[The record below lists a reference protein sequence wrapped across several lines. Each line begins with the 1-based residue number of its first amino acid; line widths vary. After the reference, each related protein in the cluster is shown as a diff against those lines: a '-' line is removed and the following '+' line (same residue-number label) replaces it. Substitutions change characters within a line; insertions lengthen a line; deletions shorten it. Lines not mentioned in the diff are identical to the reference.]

1 MKKLFLVCTLIPCI
15 ALADSGFNQNGL
27 RTVVRDGKYTVEY
40 DRTRDISGL
49 AHKLRGSSFEG
60 SATLPS
66 TVVGSNG
73 AQSASTI
80 PASVRAS
87 VDKRKVFASL
97 LSKARAAGPY
107 IAKNGIGFL
116 GGALRF
122 GLYSLAFELVK
133 NAIFGSKFSWN
144 DERNDFVRAADD
156 NTYIVIATKNSH
168 TVTGGSNKTSLE
180 VENICKYHLNNDC
193 EVLDY
198 AKGVDAAAAVARAYC
213 QSKKFVKDGKTHHFD
228 YVGWGGHCFS
238 APEYNTMTFD
248 YGVVIFK
255 YVDYVPMTLDEFIE
269 EGTPEAAESP
279 DEWVKTSEV
288 QPDGEPK
295 IMVTDGTVA
304 QSRPYTDPA
313 DGKAKQSKW
322 TFNSDGS
329 VKEVI
334 TDRPDLTPD
343 SPQAPKLDPSAIP
356 DGKTDNPD
364 KKTQPASQP
373 APIDLCK
380 EHPDILACDTVPD
393 APESK
398 EPKLDIP
405 TETHDLL
412 FAPATIF
419 PDSGV
424 CPAPISFE
432 LSIPFVGSKT
442 FAFDT
447 TYICDVATKLRGLI
461 IAVAWLVAAIFC
473 LKAFKS

>member
-1 MKKLFLVCTLIPCI
+1 MKRLLLACALIPCI
-15 ALADSGFNQNGL
+15 ALADSGYNQNGL
-27 RTVVRDGKYTVEY
+27 RTVVRDGHYTFEY
-40 DRTRDISGL
+40 DRTRDVSGL
-49 AHKLRGSSFEG
+49 AHTLRGSQFHG
-60 SATLPS
+60 STTLPS
-66 TVVGSNG
+66 VVVGSNG
-73 AQSASTI
+73 AQSAEAI
-80 PASVRAS
+80 PATYRV
-87 VDKRKVFASL
+87 VTDKRKVFASL
-97 LSKARAAGPY
+97 LQKARAAGPA
-107 IAKNGIGFL
+107 ILKGGKALGSLTLRTGWQFL
-116 GGALRF
+116 VWQ
-122 GLYSLAFELVK
+122 LVSS
-133 NAIFGSKFSWN
+133 AISGSKFSWN
-144 DERNDFVRAADD
+144 DERNDFVRSADD

-168 TVTGGSNKTSLE
+168 RVSTDSSFTSLE
-180 VENICKYHLNNDC
+180 VENLCKYNLNNEC

-198 AKGVDAAAAVARAYC
+198 AKGGEAARAVAQAYC
-213 QSKKFVKDGKTHHFD
+213 QSKTFVIDGKTKHYERTD
-228 YVGWGGHCFS
+228 WGGHCFS
-238 APEYNTMTFD
+238 GEYNRISMD
-248 YGVVIFK
+248 YGVVTFK

-269 EGTPEAAESP
+269 EGTPEAAASP
-279 DEWVKTSEV
+279 TEWVKTSEV

-343 SPQAPKLDPSAIP
+343 SPQAPKLDPNAAP
-356 DGKTDNPD
+356 DKKTDNPD
-364 KKTQPASQP
+364 KKQPASQP

-393 APESK
+393 EPESK

-432 LSIPFVGSKT
+432 LSIPFSGSKT

-447 TYICDVATKLRGLI
+447 TYICEVATKLRGLI

>member
-1 MKKLFLVCTLIPCI
+1 MKRLLLACALIPCI

-27 RTVVRDGKYTVEY
+27 RTVVRNGHYTFEY
-40 DRTRDISGL
+40 DRTRDVSGL
-49 AHKLRGSSFEG
+49 AHTLRGSQFHG
-60 SATLPS
+60 STTLPAV
-66 TVVGSNG
+66 VVGSNG
-73 AQSASTI
+73 AQSAGDI
-80 PASVRAS
+80 PATYRV
-87 VDKRKVFASL
+87 VTDKRKVFASL
-97 LSKARAAGPY
+97 LQKARAAGPA
-107 IAKNGIGFL
+107 ILKGGKALGSLTLRTGWQFL
-116 GGALRF
+116 VWQ
-122 GLYSLAFELVK
+122 LVSS
-133 NAIFGSKFSWN
+133 AISGSKFSWN
-144 DERNDFVRAADD
+144 NDRNDFVRPADD

-168 TVTGGSNKTSLE
+168 TVVIGSNKTSLE
-180 VENICKYHLNNDC
+180 VENLCKYHLNNEC

-198 AKGVDAAAAVARAYC
+198 AKGIESASAVAKAYC

-238 APEYNTMTFD
+238 APEYNTMTYD

-288 QPDGEPK
+288 QPNGEPK
-295 IMVTDGTVA
+295 ILITDGTVA

-343 SPQAPKLDPSAIP
+343 SPQAPKLDPNAVP
-356 DGKTDNPD
+356 DNKTDNPD

-447 TYICDVATKLRGLI
+447 TYICEVATKLRGLI

>member
-1 MKKLFLVCTLIPCI
+1 MKRTILIFTLVPCI
-15 ALADSGFNQNGL
+15 ALADNGGFNQNGL
-27 RTVVRDGKYTVEY
+27 RTVVRDGRYTVEY
-40 DRTRDISGL
+40 DRTRDISSL

-60 SATLPS
+60 TGTLPS
-66 TVVGSNG
+66 VVVGSNG

-80 PASVRAS
+80 PASVKAS
-87 VDKRKVFASL
+87 VDKRKVFSSIL
-97 LSKARAAGPY
+97 QKAKTVGPF
-107 IAKNGIGFL
+107 IAKKGAGFI
-116 GGALRF
+116 GGAVRF

-144 DERNDFVRAADD
+144 DERNDFVRPADD

-168 TVTGGSNKTSLE
+168 TVVSGSNKTSLE
-180 VENICKYHLNNDC
+180 VENLCKYNLNNEC

-198 AKGVDAAAAVARAYC
+198 AKGRESANAVANAYC
-213 QSKKFVKDGKTHHFD
+213 QSKTFVIDGKTQHFERTD
-228 YVGWGGHCFS
+228 WGGHCYS
-238 APEYNTMTFD
+238 GEYQRISMD

-295 IMVTDGTVA
+295 ILVTDGTVA

-343 SPQAPKLDPSAIP
+343 SPQAPKLDPNAVP
-356 DGKTDNPD
+356 DNKTDNPD

-393 APESK
+393 KPETTDTDF
-398 EPKLDIP
+398 DIP
-405 TETHDLL
+405 KEEVSLKFTPDNV
-412 FAPATIF
+412 F
-419 PDSGV
+419 PTDGV
-424 CPAPISFE
+424 CPVPVQFQAF
-432 LSIPFVGSKT
+432 GST
-442 FAFDT
+442 FGFSLQPA
-447 TYICDVATKLRGLI
+447 CDLASMLRPMI
-461 IAVAWLVAAIFC
+461 IAFAWLVAAFFC
-473 LKAFKS
+473 ARTIRES

>member
-1 MKKLFLVCTLIPCI
+1 MKRLLLVCALIPCI
-15 ALADSGFNQNGL
+15 ALADGGFNQNGL
-27 RTVVRDGKYTVEY
+27 RTVVRDGHYTFEY
-40 DRTRDISGL
+40 DRTRDVSGL
-49 AHKLRGSSFEG
+49 AHTLRGSQFHG
-60 SATLPS
+60 STTLPAV
-66 TVVGSNG
+66 VVGSNG
-73 AQSASTI
+73 AQSADTI
-80 PASVRAS
+80 PAAYRV
-87 VDKRKVFASL
+87 VTDKRKVFASL
-97 LSKARAAGPY
+97 LQKAKVAGPY
-107 IAKNGIGFL
+107 IAKKGVGFL
-116 GGALRF
+116 GGAVRF

-133 NAIFGSKFSWN
+133 HAIFGSKFSS
-144 DERNDFVRAADD
+144 NDFVREADD

-168 TVTGGSNKTSLE
+168 TVVSGSNKTSLE
-180 VENICKYHLNNDC
+180 VENLCKYNLNNEC

-198 AKGVDAAAAVARAYC
+198 AKGRESANAVANAYC
-213 QSKKFVKDGKTHHFD
+213 QSKTFVIDGKTHHFERTD
-228 YVGWGGHCFS
+228 WGGHCYS
-238 APEYNTMTFD
+238 GEYQRISMD

-269 EGTPEAAESP
+269 EGTPEAAASP
-279 DEWVKTSEV
+279 TEWVKTSEV

-304 QSRPYTDPA
+304 QSRPYTDPV

-343 SPQAPKLDPSAIP
+343 SPQAPKLDPNAAP
-356 DGKTDNPD
+356 DKKTDNPD
-364 KKTQPASQP
+364 KKQPASQP

-393 APESK
+393 EPESK

-432 LSIPFVGSKT
+432 LSIPFSGSKT

-447 TYICDVATKLRGLI
+447 TYICEVATKLRGLI

>member
-1 MKKLFLVCTLIPCI
+1 MKKLFLAFAFIPC
-15 ALADSGFNQNGL
+15 LAFANGGFNSEGTRVVVKNGS
-27 RTVVRDGKYTVEY
+27 YSIEY
-40 DRTRDISGL
+40 DPRHDM
-49 AHKLRGSSFEG
+49 RGASYRLNGNQFRG
-60 SATLPS
+60 GGTLPAV
-66 TVVGSNG
+66 VVGSNG
-73 AQSASTI
+73 AQSADAI
-80 PASVRAS
+80 PAAYRV
-87 VDKRKVFASL
+87 VTDKRKVFASI
-97 LSKARAAGPY
+97 LSKARAAGP
-107 IAKNGIGFL
+107 ILKNIGSATIRYGWQAIVFN
-116 GGALRF
+116 
-122 GLYSLAFELVK
+122 LVT

-144 DERNDFVRAADD
+144 DERNDFVRPADD
-156 NTYIVIATKNSH
+156 NTYVVVATKVSGSSTVGQAVTSH
-168 TVTGGSNKTSLE
+168 ELD
-180 VENICKYHLNNDC
+180 NICNKMEGGCTLI
-193 EVLDY
+193 DY
-198 AKGVDAAAAVARAYC
+198 PKGLDAAMTAAHNYC
-213 QSKKFVKDGKTHHFD
+213 KGITFKGSDNVTHNFERM
-228 YVGWGGHCFS
+228 GAWGGRCYS
-238 APEYNTMTFD
+238 EKYNTISSL
-248 YGVVIFK
+248 GVAIYK

-269 EGTPEAAESP
+269 EGTPEATAAP
-279 DEWVKTSEV
+279 DEWVRTSEV
-288 QPDGEPK
+288 KPDGEPK
-295 IMVTDGTVA
+295 ILVTDGTVA
-304 QSRPYTDPA
+304 QSRPYTDPV

-343 SPQAPKLDPSAIP
+343 SPQAPKLDPNIVP
-356 DGKTDNPD
+356 DNKTDNPD

-432 LSIPFVGSKT
+432 LSIPFSGSKT

-447 TYICDVATKLRGLI
+447 TYICEVATKLRGLI

>member
-1 MKKLFLVCTLIPCI
+1 MKKLFLACVFIPCI
-15 ALADSGFNQNGL
+15 ALADGGFNQNGL
-27 RTVVRDGKYTVEY
+27 RTVVRDGHYTFEY
-40 DRTRDISGL
+40 DRTRDVSGL
-49 AHKLRGSSFEG
+49 AHTLRGSQFHG
-60 SATLPS
+60 STTLPAV
-66 TVVGSNG
+66 VVGSNG
-73 AQSASTI
+73 AQSAGAI
-80 PASVRAS
+80 PATYRV
-87 VDKRKVFASL
+87 VTDKRKVFASI
-97 LSKARAAGPY
+97 LSKARAAGP
-107 IAKNGIGFL
+107 ILKNIGS
-116 GGALRF
+116 ATVRF
-122 GLYSLAFELVK
+122 GWQAIVFNLVT

-144 DERNDFVRAADD
+144 DERNDFVRPADD
-156 NTYIVIATKNSH
+156 NTYIVIATKNSQN
-168 TVTGGSNKTSLE
+168 VVSGSDKTSLQ
-180 VENICKYHLNNDC
+180 VENLCKYHLNNDC

-198 AKGVDAAAAVARAYC
+198 AKGIDAATAVARAYC
-213 QSKKFVKDGKTHHFD
+213 QSKTFVDNGKTYH
-228 YVGWGGHCFS
+228 YETTGWGGKCVS
-238 APEYNTMTFD
+238 TNPPIINMD
-248 YGVVIFK
+248 SGVVIFK

-269 EGTPEAAESP
+269 EGTPEATAAP
-279 DEWVKTSEV
+279 DEWVRASEV
-288 QPDGEPK
+288 KPDGEPK
-295 IMVTDGTVA
+295 ILVTDGTIA
-304 QSRPYTDPA
+304 QSRPYTDPT

-322 TFNSDGS
+322 TFGKDGS
-329 VKEVI
+329 VKEEI

-343 SPQAPKLDPSAIP
+343 SPQAPKLDPNAVP
-356 DGKTDNPD
+356 DNKTDNPD

>member
-1 MKKLFLVCTLIPCI
+1 MKKLFLACVFIPCI
-15 ALADSGFNQNGL
+15 ALADGGFNQNGL
-27 RTVVRDGKYTVEY
+27 RTVVRDGHYTFEY
-40 DRTRDISGL
+40 DRTRDVSGL
-49 AHKLRGSSFEG
+49 AHTLRGSQFHG
-60 SATLPS
+60 STTLPAV
-66 TVVGSNG
+66 VVGSNG
-73 AQSASTI
+73 AQSAGAI
-80 PASVRAS
+80 PATYRV
-87 VDKRKVFASL
+87 VTDKRKVFASI
-97 LSKARAAGPY
+97 LSKARAAGP
-107 IAKNGIGFL
+107 ILKNIGS
-116 GGALRF
+116 ATVRF
-122 GLYSLAFELVK
+122 GWQAIVFNLVT

-144 DERNDFVRAADD
+144 DERNDFVRPADD
-156 NTYIVIATKNSH
+156 NTYIVIATKNSQN
-168 TVTGGSNKTSLE
+168 VVSGSDKTSLQ
-180 VENICKYHLNNDC
+180 VENLCKYHLNNDC

-198 AKGVDAAAAVARAYC
+198 AKGIDAATAVARAYC
-213 QSKKFVKDGKTHHFD
+213 QSKTFVDNGKTYH
-228 YVGWGGHCFS
+228 YETTGWGGKCVS
-238 APEYNTMTFD
+238 TNPPIINMD
-248 YGVVIFK
+248 SGVVIFK

-269 EGTPEAAESP
+269 EGTPEATAAP
-279 DEWVKTSEV
+279 DEWVRASEV
-288 QPDGEPK
+288 KPDGEPK
-295 IMVTDGTVA
+295 ILVTDGTIA
-304 QSRPYTDPA
+304 QSRPYTDPT

-322 TFNSDGS
+322 TFGKDGS
-329 VKEVI
+329 VKEEI

-343 SPQAPKLDPSAIP
+343 SPQAPKLDPNAVP
-356 DGKTDNPD
+356 DNKTDNPD

-393 APESK
+393 EPESK
-398 EPKLDIP
+398 EPKFDVP

-432 LSIPFVGSKT
+432 LSIPFSGSKT

>member
-1 MKKLFLVCTLIPCI
+1 MKRLLLACALIPCI
-15 ALADSGFNQNGL
+15 ALADSGYNQNGL
-27 RTVVRDGKYTVEY
+27 RTVVRDGHYTFEY

-49 AHKLRGSSFEG
+49 AHTLRGSQFHG
-60 SATLPS
+60 STTLPS
-66 TVVGSNG
+66 VVVGSNG
-73 AQSASTI
+73 AQSAEAI
-80 PASVRAS
+80 PATYRV
-87 VDKRKVFASL
+87 VTDKRKVFASL
-97 LSKARAAGPY
+97 LSKARAAGSA
-107 IAKNGIGFL
+107 ILKGGKALGSLTLRTGWQFL
-116 GGALRF
+116 VWQ
-122 GLYSLAFELVK
+122 LVSS
-133 NAIFGSKFSWN
+133 AISGSKFSWN
-144 DERNDFVRAADD
+144 DERGDFVRPADD
-156 NTYIVIATKNSH
+156 NTYIVIATKNSQNA
-168 TVTGGSNKTSLE
+168 VSGSNKTSLQ
-180 VENICKYHLNNDC
+180 VENICKYDLKNDC

-198 AKGVDAAAAVARAYC
+198 AKGIESATAVARAYC
-213 QSKKFVKDGKTHHFD
+213 QSKTFVLNGKTYH
-228 YVGWGGHCFS
+228 YETTGWGGKCVS
-238 APEYNTMTFD
+238 TNPPYINMD

-269 EGTPEAAESP
+269 EGTPEATAAP
-279 DEWVKTSEV
+279 DEWVRTSEV
-288 QPDGEPK
+288 KPDGEPK
-295 IMVTDGTVA
+295 ILVTAGTVA

-343 SPQAPKLDPSAIP
+343 SPQAPKLDPNAAP
-356 DGKTDNPD
+356 DKKTDNPD

-393 APESK
+393 EPESK

-432 LSIPFVGSKT
+432 LSIPFSGSKT

-447 TYICDVATKLRGLI
+447 TYICEVATKLRGLI
-461 IAVAWLVAAIFC
+461 IAVAWLVTAIFC

>member
-1 MKKLFLVCTLIPCI
+1 MKKLFLACVFIPCI
-15 ALADSGFNQNGL
+15 ALADGGFNQNGL
-27 RTVVRDGKYTVEY
+27 RTVVRDGHYTFEY
-40 DRTRDISGL
+40 DRTRDVSGL
-49 AHKLRGSSFEG
+49 AHTLRGSQFHG
-60 SATLPS
+60 STTLPAV
-66 TVVGSNG
+66 VVGSNG
-73 AQSASTI
+73 AQSAGAI
-80 PASVRAS
+80 PATYRV
-87 VDKRKVFASL
+87 VTDKRKVFASI
-97 LSKARAAGPY
+97 LSKARAAGP
-107 IAKNGIGFL
+107 ILKNIGS
-116 GGALRF
+116 ATVRF
-122 GLYSLAFELVK
+122 GWQAIVFNLVT

-144 DERNDFVRAADD
+144 DERNDFVRPADD
-156 NTYIVIATKNSH
+156 NTYVVLATKTVGSSTIGQAVTSH
-168 TVTGGSNKTSLE
+168 ELD
-180 VENICKYHLNNDC
+180 NICNKIEGGCTLI
-193 EVLDY
+193 DY
-198 AKGVDAAAAVARAYC
+198 PKGLDAAMAAAHTYC
-213 QSKKFVKDGKTHHFD
+213 KGITFKGSDNVTHN
-228 YVGWGGHCFS
+228 YEGMGGWGGRCYS
-238 APEYNTMTFD
+238 EKYNTTSSL
-248 YGVVIFK
+248 GVAIYK

-269 EGTPEAAESP
+269 EGTPEATAAP
-279 DEWVKTSEV
+279 DEWVRTSEV
-288 QPDGEPK
+288 KPDGEPK

-322 TFNSDGS
+322 TFGKDGS
-329 VKEVI
+329 VKEEI

-343 SPQAPKLDPSAIP
+343 SPQAPKLDPNAVP
-356 DGKTDNPD
+356 DNKTDNPD

-393 APESK
+393 EPESK
-398 EPKLDIP
+398 EPKFDVP

-447 TYICDVATKLRGLI
+447 TYICDVATKMRGLI